1 MKIAIYSPKGGSGKT
16 PLAICY
22 AVDKDFALV
31 TNESYDVLSGYL
43 DESRLLFV
51 EAGEQFPDF
60 PNDYDLV
67 FDLAGTMTAN
77 DYSTL
82 SALQQADVV
91 VVPIWNNK
99 GALVAGLKA
108 IHAAHDLGKPVVV
121 AATKLQSKTKKKGQT
136 WLQSGDYQT
145 VLEWVDSVKN
155 DIGYM
160 PPVMPVK
167 FSDTFETVISECTSI
182 SALSASSGLYRHS
195 QKELVSQLN
204 ELYAEIEN
212 HGKE

>member
-1 MKIAIYSPKGGSGKT
+1 MKIAIYSPKGGCGKT
-16 PLAICY
+16 PLSICY
-22 AVDKDFALV
+22 AIDKEFSLV
-31 TNESYDVLSGYL
+31 TNESYDIFSGYL

-51 EAGEQFPDF
+51 EAGEEFPDF

-82 SALQQADVV
+82 SALKQADVV

-99 GALVAGLKA
+99 AALVAGLKA
-108 IHAAHDLGKPVVV
+108 ISAAHELGKPVVV
-121 AATKLQSKTKKKGQT
+121 AATKLQSKTKKKGQN
-136 WLQSGDYQT
+136 WEESGDYKT
-145 VLEWVDSVKN
+145 VFEWVYSIKD

-160 PPVMPVK
+160 PAVMPVK

-182 SALSASSGLYRHS
+182 SALSATSGLYRHS
-195 QKELVSQLN
+195 QKELVNQLN
-204 ELYAEIEN
+204 ELYAEIEK
-212 HGKE
+212 HG